1 MNKFLAAL
9 VCTLLI
15 GSPAFARHSSHRK
28 HVVRATRVTRAA
40 HGSHG
45 ARVTGVR
52 FFTSPEVTRLVLDLS
67 GSAGFDTT
75 LPGDSTHYVL
85 LVEDASLAPD
95 LSEVVVGDSVVNR
108 VRLRALTG
116 RGVKVE
122 IELTR
127 ATRVHTF
134 GVSAGEGHP
143 HRMVVDVQR
152 FLTQEQLVARD
163 RVIETVAQSRD
174 RVVVIDPGHGGDAPG
189 AQGPGGL
196 YEKEVTLAVA
206 KRLKEQLEAKGGIR
220 VVLTRSGDYDVPL
233 RRRFQLADK
242 VQADLFVSIHCNAS
256 RDHAAHGTEVYF
268 LSLKGAD
275 DEATRELERAENME
289 IGSAAPDAADVVGNI
304 LYDLH
309 QKDTLKKSSDLAEMV
324 LQALS
329 AREDLLVRGTGV
341 KQASFA
347 VLKSP
352 QVPAILV
359 ETAFITNRREA
370 HLLNSPDFQ
379 GEMAGMI
386 GKGVLEYLDRV
397 PGRRRS
403 APRGGIAQPASAP
416 RQGGQ

>member
-1 MNKFLAAL
+1 MRKLLFVLGLSAL
-9 VCTLLI
+9 L
-15 GSPAFARHSSHRK
+15 GSPAFSRP
-28 HVVRATRVTRAA
+28 V
-40 HGSHG
+40 SHG
-45 ARVTGVR
+45 TRVTGVR

-75 LPGDSTHYVL
+75 LPGDSTHYL
-85 LVEDASLAPD
+85 LRVEGASLAPD

-108 VRLRALTG
+108 VRLRSLTG

-122 IELTR
+122 IELSR
-127 ATRVHTF
+127 PTRVHTF
-134 GVSAGEGHP
+134 GVSAGEGRP
-143 HRMVVDVQR
+143 HRLVVDVQR
-152 FLTQEQLVARD
+152 FLTREQIVARD
-163 RVIETVAQSRD
+163 RVIETVAQSKD
-174 RVVVIDPGHGGDAPG
+174 RVVVIDPGHGGEAPG
-189 AQGPGGL
+189 AQGPGAL
-196 YEKEVTLAVA
+196 YEKEVTLAVGR
-206 KRLKEQLEAKGGIR
+206 RLRDLLESRGGIR
-220 VVLTRSGDYDVPL
+220 VVMTRTGDYDVPL

-256 RDHAAHGTEVYF
+256 RDQEAHGTEVYF

-275 DEATRELERAENME
+275 DEAGKDLERAENME
-289 IGSAAPDAADVVGNI
+289 IASAAPEAADVVGNI

-309 QKDTLKKSSDLAEMV
+309 QKDTLKKSSDLAELV

-370 HLLNSPDFQ
+370 RLLNSPDFQ
-379 GEMAGMI
+379 DEMAGMI
-386 GKGVLEYLDRV
+386 GKGVLDYLERV
-397 PGRRRS
+397 PGRRRA
-403 APRGGIAQPASAP
+403 APRGGVAQPATQP